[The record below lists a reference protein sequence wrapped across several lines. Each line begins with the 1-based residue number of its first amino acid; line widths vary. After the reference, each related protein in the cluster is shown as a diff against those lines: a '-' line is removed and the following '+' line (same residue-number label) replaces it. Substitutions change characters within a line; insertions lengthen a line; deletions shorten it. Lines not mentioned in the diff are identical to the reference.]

1 MTPTASPLAPARAA
15 ALAWACASLL
25 AACGGGG
32 SSSQAGDTDPGLPP
46 QTNTF
51 AGSVSY
57 LGAPLAG
64 ATVIAFNTNT
74 NQVVATATTD
84 ANGHY
89 AFAQLGT
96 SCTDACKWNYQF
108 WATKAG
114 YSFEP
119 AIGNAADADRSGY
132 AWFAPAS
139 DWAAASGAAVTR
151 EDFTGQFRNP
161 GGGSA
166 YILSVLNF
174 DSVPNGSVAD
184 GNFIAHDGTDPLV
197 HLAASG
203 QARSYAQGDDADRHA
218 GVAWPATRY
227 VDHHDGSVTDTLT
240 GLTWLKDAGCLAPAT
255 WGDALA
261 VVNRLAA
268 GACGL
273 ADGSSAG
280 QWRLPNQWELESVVD
295 LAGRKLQ
302 DQEAYRYFGLR
313 GRTTPS
319 DPSKRGRITLSHD
332 YPKRNAAQSLIQCL
346 ADDRRLRSI
355 RDWSRKVTTMERVLR
370 TAISFDF
377 AAVEVTPRK
386 KADSFYRETGLLD
399 PLGFDVGE
407 GTERQ
412 RFIPIGSDRIEELDD
427 ERLMAAVEPASGVT
441 FFLDGQPIELSS
453 GQRLFAYIVINILGA
468 IRRNSLILVDEPE
481 LFLHP
486 TLEIQFVDMLKT
498 ILSRFNSKA
507 LLATHSVVTVREIP
521 SQCVHVFEKTD
532 DDVVLRHPP
541 FQTFGGDFQRISSYV
556 FGDKAVSKPFESWI
570 KAQLDEL
577 ETADALIAE
586 LGNDLNEE
594 LIVQIKA
601 MERGQW

>member
-1 MTPTASPLAPARAA
+1 MQIVYLGRASRRTNPPPQVEGNVIE
-15 ALAWACASLL
+15 LL
-25 AACGGGG
+25 SNNWDDYGYKTSFPVTCRLN
-32 SSSQAGDTDPGLPP
+32 DEIVDLPGLRLLVAEALTSSTALDRMLNEGWDGVFPIP
-46 QTNTF
+46 DADYVSVPTEITF
-51 AGSVSY
+51 YEQIEGALGIEAAIEAAKQLRDASY
-57 LGAPLAG
+57 LVHVAEDEAAKALVDSAG
-64 ATVIAFNTNT
+64 
-74 NQVVATATTD
+74 
-84 ANGHY
+84 
-89 AFAQLGT
+89 
-96 SCTDACKWNYQF
+96 
-108 WATKAG
+108 
-114 YSFEP
+114 
-119 AIGNAADADRSGY
+119 
-132 AWFAPAS
+132 
-139 DWAAASGAAVTR
+139 
-151 EDFTGQFRNP
+151 FRNSLQRERASTQAFID
-161 GGGSA
+161 GWRVFERQA
-166 YILSVLNF
+166 IAVLDLGF
-174 DSVPNGSVAD
+174 DFENVFGNRTTLELKFQPRTRLPHDVNVLIGPNGYGKSQLLHQMVRD
-184 GNFIAHDGTDPLV
+184 WISPSEEDETGFVEKPNLSQLV
-197 HLAASG
+197 VI
-203 QARSYAQGDDADRHA
+203 SYSPFERF
-218 GVAWPATRY
+218 P
-227 VDHHDGSVTDTLT
+227 
-240 GLTWLKDAGCLAPAT
+240 
-255 WGDALA
+255 
-261 VVNRLAA
+261 
-268 GACGL
+268 
-273 ADGSSAG
+273 
-280 QWRLPNQWELESVVD
+280 VD

-355 RDWSRKVTTMERVLR
+355 RDWSRKVATMERVLR

-377 AAVEVTPRK
+377 AAVEVMPRK
-386 KADSFYRETGLLD
+386 RIESFYRETGLLD

-407 GTERQ
+407 GTDRQ

-427 ERLMAAVEPASGVT
+427 ERLTAAVEPASGVT
-441 FFLDGQPIELSS
+441 FFLEGQPIELSS

-532 DDVVLRHPP
+532 DDVVLKHPP

-577 ETADALIAE
+577 ETADAVIAA
-586 LGNDLNEE
+586 LGDDLNEE